1 MLQRWQITVLGQ
13 VQGVGFRNW
22 AQRQASAMG
31 INGYVKNKADG
42 TVFIDAEADEMIL
55 NRFVQLCRRGPSRA
69 EVTELE
75 VQKVEPRKFTGFSI
89 DF

>member
-31 INGYVKNKADG
+31 INGYVKIKPM
-42 TVFIDAEADEMIL
+42 ERCLSM
-55 NRFVQLCRRGPSRA
+55 
-69 EVTELE
+69 
-75 VQKVEPRKFTGFSI
+75 PRPTK
-89 DF
+89 